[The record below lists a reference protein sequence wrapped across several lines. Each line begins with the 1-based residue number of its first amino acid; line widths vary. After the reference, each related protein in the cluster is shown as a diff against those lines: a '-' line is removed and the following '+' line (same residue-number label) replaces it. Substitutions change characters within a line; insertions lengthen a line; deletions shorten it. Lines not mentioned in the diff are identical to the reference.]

1 MGYEVQ
7 EDRNDTLKGDKERE
21 KRKGRGMTV

>member
-1 MGYEVQ
+1 MEYG